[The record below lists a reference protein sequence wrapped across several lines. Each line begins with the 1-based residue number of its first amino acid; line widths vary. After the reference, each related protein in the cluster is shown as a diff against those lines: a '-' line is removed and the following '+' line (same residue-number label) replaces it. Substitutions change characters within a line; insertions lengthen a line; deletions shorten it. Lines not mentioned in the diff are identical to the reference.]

1 VTASDTRPPVPED
14 AVGRQARESLV
25 AMSVRQVLSHGATYV
40 AALALSRVLSAD
52 LFGLFII
59 AAPLWNALIT
69 LADFGVAAALVQ
81 REEEPEPDDWRA
93 LFGVALVAM
102 AAVALALLAAERPLL
117 HAYRLSDP
125 APLRAFAAVMCASML
140 RIVPATML
148 ERALDFRSIARAD
161 AAGMV
166 AYQAVLV
173 GGVYA
178 GAGLWALP
186 GAASVRLVVELALLG
201 TRRPWLWTPRPS
213 WLRLRRLAAF
223 GMGLQGIRALSV
235 AKDNVGV
242 ILVAPLLG
250 PTAFGE
256 LQWAIVYSGVAVYL
270 TSLVARV
277 AFPSVAR
284 HQRDPRAAADVLGL
298 VLRFSVGL
306 GLPLCLVLTVWA
318 PFLVP
323 VLYGERWLSA
333 VPLVYALLPN
343 MLGGLVAGT
352 MVAALN
358 AIGRI
363 GTTVRLSV
371 AWVLATYL
379 LAAAAIAAGRGTLG
393 VAVAFSLATTVASLA
408 VHHLLRQH
416 VPLGARAWLEAAML
430 AALPVV
436 IGGLAVRARLVGPWL
451 GLALS
456 FAGWL
461 IITLFTQR
469 AALSAYVARA
479 REALRA

>member
-1 VTASDTRPPVPED
+1 
-14 AVGRQARESLV
+14 
-25 AMSVRQVLSHGATYV
+25 MSVRQVLSHGATYV
-40 AALALSRVLSAD
+40 AAVALSRVLSAD

-59 AAPLWNALIT
+59 AAPLWNALIS
-69 LADFGVAAALVQ
+69 LADFGVASALVQ
-81 REEEPEPDDWRA
+81 REQEPEPDDWRS

-102 AAVALALLAAERPLL
+102 TAAALLLLAAERPLL
-117 HAYRLSDP
+117 HAYHLSDP
-125 APLRAFAAVMCASML
+125 GPLRAFAAVVCASVL

-161 AAGMV
+161 ATGMV
-166 AYQAVLV
+166 AYQAALV

-186 GAASVRLVVELALLG
+186 AAASVRLAIELWVLG
-201 TRRPWLWTPRPS
+201 RRRRWAWTPRLS
-213 WLRLRRLAAF
+213 WGRLRRLAAF
-223 GMGLQGIRALSV
+223 GMGVQGIRALSV

-242 ILVAPLLG
+242 LLVAPLLG

-284 HQRDPRAAADVLGL
+284 LQRDPRAAAEVLGL
-298 VLRFSVGL
+298 ALRFSVGL
-306 GLPLCLVLTVWA
+306 GLPLCLVLTMWA

-323 VLYGERWLSA
+323 VLYGERWLGA

-352 MVAALN
+352 MMAALN

-363 GTTVRLSV
+363 RASVRLSV
-371 AWVLATYL
+371 GWVLATYL
-379 LAAAAIAAGRGTLG
+379 LAAAAMTTGRGTLG
-393 VAVAFSLATTVASLA
+393 VAVAFSLATSVASLTA
-408 VHHLLRQH
+408 HHLLRSH
-416 VPLGARAWLEAAML
+416 VPLRARAWLEAAVA

-436 IGGLAVRARLVGPWL
+436 IGGLAVRARLVGPRL

-461 IITLFTQR
+461 AITGLTQR
-469 AALSAYVARA
+469 AALSAVVARA